1 MKLLYPFVMMAAVCL
16 FSCEKGGGDGTEKS
30 TDLSSGL
37 YAGGASG
44 GSSGSTGNNSNPGQ
58 VTPQP
63 GLITAGEWNDLSHWD
78 FWQSLQDKDV
88 FKDVKSSYRYDLATK
103 VTVKLISDDH
113 MPLIDEPV
121 LIKKSDGSLL
131 WEARTDNKGIA
142 QLFIGSTQKG
152 VAFNVYVP
160 ERGYNAPGVY
170 STETREYQVPVT
182 AGIVSNADVAFVV
195 DATGSMGD
203 ELYYLKTELLDVINQ
218 AKSANSNNIIRTGA
232 VFYRDEGDDYVTKR
246 SDFTSNS
253 TSTLDF
259 IRNQSAGGGGDF
271 PEAVHTAV
279 KEAVQQLAWSSKA
292 KCRILFLVLDAP
304 PHDND
309 AVMATLA
316 EQVKA
321 AAKKGIRIVPIT
333 ASGIN
338 KLTEY
343 LMRQMSIAT
352 NGTYVFI
359 TNDSGIGN
367 NHLEPTVGE
376 YKVEYLNNL
385 MVRLINQYL
394 E

>member
-1 MKLLYPFVMMAAVCL
+1 MMAAVCL
-16 FSCEKGGGDGTEKS
+16 FSCEKGGDSSEKASAPTGDF
-30 TDLSSGL
+30 L
-37 YAGGASG
+37 AGAG
-44 GSSGSTGNNSNPGQ
+44 GSSGSNGNASNPGQ
-58 VTPQP
+58 VTPKA

-103 VTVKLISDDH
+103 VTVKLVSDGH
-113 MPLIDEPV
+113 QPLIDEPV

-142 QLFIGSTQKG
+142 QLFIGAAQKG
-152 VAFNVYVP
+152 VAFNVFVP
-160 ERGYNAPGVY
+160 ERGFSAPGVF
-170 STETREYQVPVT
+170 SNETREYQVPVT
-182 AGIVSNADVAFVV
+182 AGIISNADIAFVV

-203 ELYYLKTELLDVINQ
+203 ELYYLKTELLDVINRV
-218 AKSANSNNIIRTGA
+218 KSTNSNNIIRTGA

-246 SDFTSNS
+246 SDFTSSS

-259 IRNQSAGGGGDF
+259 IRDQSAGGGGDF

-279 KEAVQQLAWSSKA
+279 KEAVQQLAWSPKA
-292 KCRILFLVLDAP
+292 KSRIMFLVLDAP

-333 ASGIN
+333 A
-338 KLTEY
+338 
-343 LMRQMSIAT
+343 
-352 NGTYVFI
+352 V
-359 TNDSGIGN
+359 
-367 NHLEPTVGE
+367 V
-376 YKVEYLNNL
+376 
-385 MVRLINQYL
+385 LIN
-394 E
+394 